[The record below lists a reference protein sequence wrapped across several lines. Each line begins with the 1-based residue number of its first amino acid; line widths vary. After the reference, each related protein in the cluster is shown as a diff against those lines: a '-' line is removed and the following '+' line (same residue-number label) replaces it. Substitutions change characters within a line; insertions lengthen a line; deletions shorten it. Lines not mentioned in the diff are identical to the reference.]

1 MIGLSSSE
9 SSVKGEGKKEI
20 RGIKG
25 IFNSIFVVVS
35 ETMTSVIEVLLAAG
49 ILASILALLNMSGI
63 LQSDS
68 PTYQILDT
76 LRSATFHFLPVLI
89 AIASAKT

>member
-1 MIGLSSSE
+1 M
-9 SSVKGEGKKEI
+9 
-20 RGIKG
+20 
-25 IFNSIFVVVS
+25 VVS

-68 PTYQILDT
+68 LHIKY
-76 LRSATFHFLPVLI
+76 
-89 AIASAKT
+89 